1 MATEEPLPT
10 GDHLNSTDEDVQ
22 QRLCIYIIPAIVGGE
37 IKPRS
42 CQIQIY
48 LADILSQ
55 SSLLLK
61 SQILTIVIVS

>member
-42 CQIQIY
+42 PVKYKSTWLIY
-48 LADILSQ
+48 SPNLPFS
-55 SSLLLK
+55 
-61 SQILTIVIVS
+61 